1 MKLFK
6 KLVES
11 MWPIFPAVPL
21 LFLCPVFLIVAF
33 AISAANGF
41 AFTAVVIAFIVVA
54 SIMLFAG
61 IFTVFILIAIRTT
74 DDKYYR

>member
-1 MKLFK
+1 MNLFK
-6 KLVES
+6 KLAKS

-21 LFLCPVFLIVAF
+21 LLLCPVFLIVAF
-33 AISAANGF
+33 TIFATNGF
-41 AFTAVVIAFIVVA
+41 IYSAVVIAFIIVA

-74 DDKYYR
+74 RDEYYR